1 MSVLTAAADLRL
13 APPRAWMWAF
23 VGLALVNAVELAPL
37 GAELAGWD
45 RLVFHLYDAGHMVA
59 LGLVGRLIG
68 WAWLRWGPRRHGDLA
83 LAVAGTVVFGPLLL
97 GDASSFIARQAETGS
112 VLFWKT
118 LIAAAPGVAFFVIL
132 RAPHRRLR
140 VAHRAL
146 AVAAGLMLQHI
157 NHHGLPSDYTGL
169 HLLTTVLAASVIAVG
184 VSHPAPKRK
193 DQTPKRPQLKR
204 AGLTLTSLGAAATLL
219 IHPGDATW
227 RRLFASSG
235 SVLAPFLARLARPG
249 LSLPPREPEP
259 WFDVGAPGPAIA
271 ARARVL
277 PDDAIVIVISVDALR
292 ADVVNGALD
301 DLPGIARLRERAVH
315 FTEARSPTPSTATTL
330 ASVFTSRYYSQLY
343 WSPMADD
350 GRLGAQADH
359 QPRFPELLAAVGVVT
374 IHVRSAEGF
383 GASWGIGRGFREEI
397 PARAYSRAS
406 PQMDLILDRLEQGV
420 DGPTFIF
427 SHFLTPHAP
436 YDRGVIK
443 GDSFEAY
450 LSEVQL
456 VDHELVRL
464 QRTVRTLGLADR
476 TSIILTADHG
486 EAFEEHGVRF
496 HTHTVYDE
504 VLRVPLLVAIPGAK
518 PRRVD
523 TPVSLI
529 DLGPTTLDLMGV
541 DTPAEFMGESL
552 VPLLLD
558 EPKTFVRP
566 LAFDSG
572 RRMKGIVFPDGYK
585 VILDDARR
593 TRELYDLVQDP
604 GETINLVDHPD
615 EGGRDALRQT
625 EAFFDH
631 IELQRPGYEV
641 PWRRF

>member
-140 VAHRAL
+140 IAHRAL

-204 AGLTLTSLGAAATLL
+204 AGLTLTSLGATATLL

-235 SVLAPFLARLARPG
+235 
-249 LSLPPREPEP
+249 
-259 WFDVGAPGPAIA
+259 
-271 ARARVL
+271 
-277 PDDAIVIVISVDALR
+277 
-292 ADVVNGALD
+292 
-301 DLPGIARLRERAVH
+301 
-315 FTEARSPTPSTATTL
+315 
-330 ASVFTSRYYSQLY
+330 
-343 WSPMADD
+343 
-350 GRLGAQADH
+350 
-359 QPRFPELLAAVGVVT
+359 
-374 IHVRSAEGF
+374 
-383 GASWGIGRGFREEI
+383 
-397 PARAYSRAS
+397 
-406 PQMDLILDRLEQGV
+406 
-420 DGPTFIF
+420 
-427 SHFLTPHAP
+427 
-436 YDRGVIK
+436 
-443 GDSFEAY
+443 
-450 LSEVQL
+450 
-456 VDHELVRL
+456 
-464 QRTVRTLGLADR
+464 
-476 TSIILTADHG
+476 
-486 EAFEEHGVRF
+486 
-496 HTHTVYDE
+496 
-504 VLRVPLLVAIPGAK
+504 
-518 PRRVD
+518 
-523 TPVSLI
+523 
-529 DLGPTTLDLMGV
+529 
-541 DTPAEFMGESL
+541 
-552 VPLLLD
+552 
-558 EPKTFVRP
+558 
-566 LAFDSG
+566 SG

-593 TRELYDLVQDP
+593 TRELVQDP